1 MTGRAAHIQASGIRK
16 SNEQQQREL
25 HTSRS
30 GADRRRD
37 RISSRA
43 AEAELDPRCP
53 AITDRRRKPHS
64 SEPGARPLARG
75 GPGDKTFAPSATVF
89 LRRLPFDPS
98 PLGLNIEFRDLTN
111 SRVLRAT
118 RGRDS
123 FVAAHAGEQEHLP
136 APTRDQADRYYA
148 CSVRGR
154 GEIPRTYSA
163 STDNRPRQYRK
174 GLSQPKSTDLSVL
187 ACFAAPGIR

>member
-1 MTGRAAHIQASGIRK
+1 MSVPPTARCNSRPPAFGKTSVLVTGRAAHIQASGIRK

-37 RISSRA
+37 RIGSRA

-53 AITDRRRKPHS
+53 AITDRRHKPHS

-98 PLGLNIEFRDLTN
+98 PLGLNIEFRDLIHGCFEQPGCAPLLLQRMPAN
-111 SRVLRAT
+111 KNISRHQLVTRPTATTRA
-118 RGRDS
+118 
-123 FVAAHAGEQEHLP
+123 L
-136 APTRDQADRYYA
+136 
-148 CSVRGR
+148 
-154 GEIPRTYSA
+154 
-163 STDNRPRQYRK
+163 
-174 GLSQPKSTDLSVL
+174 
-187 ACFAAPGIR
+187 